1 MHTTPCRSSAGA
13 RRSSLAGAV
22 LVLVPLLLAGCG
34 ESSQAKARAQ
44 VCSARG
50 EIAAQVA
57 RLEGL
62 SISANLLPDAKA
74 SVEAINR
81 SVTKIKDA
89 EPNLEPAVKAQVEAG
104 TKNFQGEM
112 GTIGEG
118 LILAAKSS
126 GSIAEL
132 KAVGPEI
139 KDALMQLAASYKQA
153 YASLKC

>member
-1 MHTTPCRSSAGA
+1 
-13 RRSSLAGAV
+13 
-22 LVLVPLLLAGCG
+22 
-34 ESSQAKARAQ
+34 

-62 SISANLLPDAKA
+62 SISANLLTDAKMR
-74 SVEAINR
+74 VEAIDR

-89 EPNLEPAVKAQVEAG
+89 EPNLEPAVKTQVEAG
-104 TKNFQGEM
+104 TQSFQAEM
-112 GTIGEG
+112 GTIGGG

-126 GSIAEL
+126 GSVAAL
-132 KAVGPEI
+132 KSVGPEI
-139 KDALMQLAASYKQA
+139 KAALMQLAASYKQA

>member
-1 MHTTPCRSSAGA
+1 MHRTPRRSPAAA

-44 VCSARG
+44 VCSARE

-62 SISANLLPDAKA
+62 SISANLLTDAKT

-89 EPNLEPAVKAQVEAG
+89 EPNLEPAVKTQVEAG
-104 TKNFQGEM
+104 TQSFQAEM
-112 GTIGEG
+112 GTIGGG
-118 LILAAKSS
+118 LILAGKSS

-132 KAVGPEI
+132 NSVGPEI